1 MIDVEKDDLC
11 KGARLVSYAWIVEDI
26 RRIRAKQ
33 WKTKD
38 DELYLK
44 ELYEL
49 RKALLDE
56 VFITIE
62 QARAKRNYDKFNT

>member
-1 MIDVEKDDLC
+1 MTDVEKDDLC

-33 WKTKD
+33 WKTKE
-38 DELYLK
+38 DELYLE

-56 VFITIE
+56 VFITRE

>member
-1 MIDVEKDDLC
+1 M
-11 KGARLVSYAWIVEDI
+11 SYGWIVEDI

>member
-1 MIDVEKDDLC
+1 M
-11 KGARLVSYAWIVEDI
+11 SYDWIVEDI

-33 WKTKD
+33 WKTKED
-38 DELYLK
+38 GEYLE

-56 VFITIE
+56 VFITRE

>member
-1 MIDVEKDDLC
+1 MTDY
-11 KGARLVSYAWIVEDI
+11 GWILEDI
-26 RRIRAKQ
+26 RWLRAKK

-49 RKALLDE
+49 RDALQKLDKKKG
-56 VFITIE
+56 
-62 QARAKRNYDKFNT
+62 A

>member
-1 MIDVEKDDLC
+1 MTNVEKDDLC

-33 WKTKD
+33 WKTKE
-38 DELYLK
+38 DEAYLK
-44 ELYEL
+44 ELCEL
-49 RKALLDE
+49 RSSLVKE

-62 QARAKRNYDKFNT
+62 EARQKRNYDKFNR

>member
-1 MIDVEKDDLC
+1 MTDVEKDDLC
-11 KGARLVSYAWIVEDI
+11 KGARLVSYDWIVEDI

-33 WKTKD
+33 WKTND

-49 RKALLDE
+49 RDALQKLDKKKGA
-56 VFITIE
+56 VRPLSYSFL
-62 QARAKRNYDKFNT
+62 

>member
-1 MIDVEKDDLC
+1 M
-11 KGARLVSYAWIVEDI
+11 SYDWIVEDI

>member
-1 MIDVEKDDLC
+1 MEYQ
-11 KGARLVSYAWIVEDI
+11 SWILEDI
-26 RRIRAKQ
+26 RRLRAKQ

-49 RKALLDE
+49 RDALHRLDKKE
-56 VFITIE
+56 KKNV
-62 QARAKRNYDKFNT
+62 R

>member
-1 MIDVEKDDLC
+1 MEHQN
-11 KGARLVSYAWIVEDI
+11 WILEDI
-26 RRIRAKQ
+26 RRLRAKQ

-49 RKALLDE
+49 RDALQKLDKKKG
-56 VFITIE
+56 
-62 QARAKRNYDKFNT
+62 A

>member
-1 MIDVEKDDLC
+1 M
-11 KGARLVSYAWIVEDI
+11 SYDWIVEDI

-33 WKTKD
+33 WKTKED
-38 DELYLK
+38 EEYLEELYG
-44 ELYEL
+44 L

-56 VFITIE
+56 VFITRE

>member
-1 MIDVEKDDLC
+1 M
-11 KGARLVSYAWIVEDI
+11 SYDWIVEDI

-49 RKALLDE
+49 REALLDE

>member
-1 MIDVEKDDLC
+1 MIDVEKYDLC

-33 WKTKD
+33 WKKKD

-49 RKALLDE
+49 RDTLQKLDKKKG
-56 VFITIE
+56 
-62 QARAKRNYDKFNT
+62 A

>member
-1 MIDVEKDDLC
+1 MTDVEKDDLC
-11 KGARLVSYAWIVEDI
+11 KGARLVSYDWIVEDI

-49 RKALLDE
+49 RDALHKLDK
-56 VFITIE
+56 VMNGKSTS
-62 QARAKRNYDKFNT
+62 

>member
-1 MIDVEKDDLC
+1 M
-11 KGARLVSYAWIVEDI
+11 SYDWIVEDI

-33 WKTKD
+33 WKTKE
-38 DELYLK
+38 DEQYLE
-44 ELYEL
+44 ELCEL
-49 RKALLDE
+49 RKAMLDE